1 MQTLKTTKLF
11 YDQYMYRLVVQH
23 NLGIIFRDKNL
34 SYARSILDSL
44 QQQAETGD
52 EINWKRSLRYTM
64 PVTRD
69 ALVTAQFL
77 LAEFTA
83 QGHDNYKLR
92 CEHPFLNIYTNDIHW
107 VESLKNRNLSIE
119 SFTQP
124 SIEDI
129 NNLKPKVIITN
140 ENPIEFQYKVT
151 VGNQVS
157 SGLGDW
163 ITANPDKCK
172 AGNKFLQE
180 VKNNGYVNGM
190 YFYVR
195 DEKVLQL
202 IQIIIGG
209 NIKRVDKFINSALS

>member
-1 MQTLKTTKLF
+1 MKRVKTTKLF
-11 YDQYMYRLVVQH
+11 YDQYMYRLVIQH
-23 NLGIIFRDKNL
+23 GLGIIFRDKNI
-34 SYARSILDSL
+34 SHARDVLDTL
-44 QQQAETGD
+44 QFQMEEGKD
-52 EINWKRSLRYTM
+52 LEWKRSYRYTV
-64 PVTRD
+64 PVTSESFF
-69 ALVTAQFL
+69 TAQYL

-92 CEHPFLNIYTNDIHW
+92 CENPFMSIYSNDINW
-107 VESLKNRNLSIE
+107 LNNLMRKNLSVV
-119 SFTQP
+119 SFSEP
-124 SIEDI
+124 SIQDI
-129 NNLKPKVIITN
+129 NNLRPNIIVTD
-140 ENPIEFQYKVT
+140 EDPIPFKFKVT

-172 AGNKFLQE
+172 AGTKFLQE
-180 VKNNGYVNGM
+180 VKNSGYVNGM

>member
-1 MQTLKTTKLF
+1 
-11 YDQYMYRLVVQH
+11 MYRLTIQH
-23 NLGIIFRDKNL
+23 SLGTIFRDKNIAF
-34 SYARSILDSL
+34 ARDVLDNL
-44 QQQAETGD
+44 QLQAENGE
-52 EINWKRSLRYTM
+52 EIIWKKSYRYSV
-64 PVTRD
+64 PVTQESF
-69 ALVTAQFL
+69 ATAQFL

-92 CEHPFLNIYTNDIHW
+92 CENPFMSIYSNDINW
-107 VESLKNRNLSIE
+107 LNNLMRKNLSVV
-119 SFTQP
+119 SFSEP
-124 SIEDI
+124 SIQDI
-129 NNLKPKVIITN
+129 NNLRPNIIVTD
-140 ENPIEFQYKVT
+140 EDPIPFKFKVT

-172 AGNKFLQE
+172 AGTKFLQE
-180 VKNNGYVNGM
+180 VKNSGYVNGM

-209 NIKRVDKFINSALS
+209 NIKRIDKFINSALS

>member
-1 MQTLKTTKLF
+1 MKRVKTTKLF
-11 YDQYMYRLVVQH
+11 YDQYMYRLVIQH
-23 NLGIIFRDKNL
+23 NLGIIFRDKNIAH
-34 SYARSILDSL
+34 ARDVLDSL
-44 QQQAETGD
+44 QLQAEHGQD
-52 EINWKRSLRYTM
+52 LEWRRSLRYTV
-64 PVTRD
+64 PVTSESF
-69 ALVTAQFL
+69 VTAQYL

-92 CEHPFLNIYTNDIHW
+92 CEHPFMSIYSNDTNWLNT
-107 VESLKNRNLSIE
+107 LMRKNLSIV
-119 SFTQP
+119 SFSQP
-124 SIEDI
+124 DI
-129 NNLKPKVIITN
+129 NNINDLKPNIILTD
-140 ENPIEFQYKVT
+140 ENPISMEYKVT

-157 SGLGDW
+157 SGLSNW

-172 AGNKFLQE
+172 AGSKFLEE

-202 IQIIIGG
+202 VQIIIGG

>member
-1 MQTLKTTKLF
+1 
-11 YDQYMYRLVVQH
+11 MYRLVVQH

-34 SYARSILDSL
+34 AHARDVLDSL
-44 QQQAETGD
+44 QLQIEEGK
-52 EINWKRSLRYTM
+52 ELEWRRSYRYTV
-64 PVTRD
+64 PVSPESF
-69 ALVTAQFL
+69 ATAQYL

-92 CEHPFLNIYTNDIHW
+92 CEHPFMSIYSNDTNWLNA
-107 VESLKNRNLSIE
+107 LMRKNLSIV
-119 SFTQP
+119 SFSEP
-124 SIEDI
+124 DVNDI
-129 NNLKPKVIITN
+129 NDLKPNIILTD
-140 ENPIEFQYKVT
+140 EIPISMKYKVT

-157 SGLGDW
+157 SGLSTW

-172 AGNKFLQE
+172 AGYKFLQE

-202 IQIIIGG
+202 VQLIIGG

>member
-1 MQTLKTTKLF
+1 
-11 YDQYMYRLVVQH
+11 MYRLVIQH
-23 NLGIIFRDKNL
+23 NLGIIFRDKNIAH
-34 SYARSILDSL
+34 ARDVLDSL
-44 QQQAETGD
+44 QLQAEHGQD
-52 EINWKRSLRYTM
+52 LEWRRSLRYTV
-64 PVTRD
+64 PVTSESF
-69 ALVTAQFL
+69 VTAQYL

-92 CEHPFLNIYTNDIHW
+92 CEHPFMSIYSNDTNWLNT
-107 VESLKNRNLSIE
+107 LMRKNLSIV
-119 SFTQP
+119 SFSQP
-124 SIEDI
+124 DI
-129 NNLKPKVIITN
+129 NNINDLKPNIILTD
-140 ENPIEFQYKVT
+140 ENPISMEYKVT

-157 SGLGDW
+157 SGLSNW

-172 AGNKFLQE
+172 AGSKFLEE

-202 IQIIIGG
+202 VQIIIGG

>member
-1 MQTLKTTKLF
+1 
-11 YDQYMYRLVVQH
+11 MYRLTIQH
-23 NLGIIFRDKNL
+23 SLGTIFRDKNIAF
-34 SYARSILDSL
+34 ARDVLDNL
-44 QQQAETGD
+44 QLQAENGE
-52 EINWKRSLRYTM
+52 EIIWKKSYRYSV
-64 PVTRD
+64 PVTQESF
-69 ALVTAQFL
+69 ATAQFL

-92 CEHPFLNIYTNDIHW
+92 CENPFMSIYSNDINW
-107 VESLKNRNLSIE
+107 LNNLMRKNLSVV
-119 SFTQP
+119 SFSEP
-124 SIEDI
+124 SIQDI
-129 NNLKPKVIITN
+129 NNLRPNIIVTD
-140 ENPIEFQYKVT
+140 EDPIPFKFKVT

-172 AGNKFLQE
+172 AGTKFLQE
-180 VKNNGYVNGM
+180 VKNSGYVNGM

>member
-1 MQTLKTTKLF
+1 MF
-11 YDQYMYRLVVQH
+11 
-23 NLGIIFRDKNL
+23 
-34 SYARSILDSL
+34 
-44 QQQAETGD
+44 
-52 EINWKRSLRYTM
+52 
-64 PVTRD
+64 
-69 ALVTAQFL
+69 TAQYL

-92 CEHPFLNIYTNDIHW
+92 CENPFMSIYSNDINW
-107 VESLKNRNLSIE
+107 LNNLMRKNLSVV
-119 SFTQP
+119 SFSEP
-124 SIEDI
+124 SIQDI
-129 NNLKPKVIITN
+129 NNLRPNIIVTD
-140 ENPIEFQYKVT
+140 EDPIPFKFKVT

-172 AGNKFLQE
+172 AGTKFLQE
-180 VKNNGYVNGM
+180 VKNSGYVNGM